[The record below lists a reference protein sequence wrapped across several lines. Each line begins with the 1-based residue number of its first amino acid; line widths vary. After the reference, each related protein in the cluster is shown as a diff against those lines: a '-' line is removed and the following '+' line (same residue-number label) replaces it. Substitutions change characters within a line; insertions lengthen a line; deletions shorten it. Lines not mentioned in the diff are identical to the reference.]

1 MNTTERMTGMTQN
14 GMRGIGNVASRLG
27 MLVAACAIFT
37 CAEPALGP
45 VSIHGLFGVSDA
57 AAQGARRPRG
67 NQDQETAAGTTSQAV
82 ADAYNESL
90 EFIEQERYQDAI
102 NVLRSALGNANPY
115 EESILYRLLGQAE
128 LSRDNFSAAGDY
140 FRQAIDS
147 GGLEGDDLAQLYLI
161 LGQIYTAA
169 ERYNDAISVLE
180 EYFRV
185 VEGEPDPQAYFS
197 LAQVYTVLE
206 RYREAIPYAQ
216 QAVEAAPDFRELY
229 YRLLAGLYL
238 TEEQWSNALP
248 LVLRLLSNDP
258 TRDSD
263 WQSLS
268 GIYSQLDRDREA
280 FAVYQFRYI
289 MGFMETN
296 RELVN
301 LADLY
306 MFYGVPY
313 KAAEILERHL
323 DDGTIE
329 RTAEN
334 WRRLGNAYFAAR
346 HFEQSRAALTRAA
359 NLSPDGMLDY
369 RIAGTY
375 MQEEDWPQALRFLQ
389 RAVNRGGLERPGLA
403 LIYLGNAY
411 YYTDDLDNAETSFE
425 RALNYTEAEDNAA
438 RWLEVLAN
446 RRRAEE
452 LEAQNREAY
461 EADADSLRD
470 EGTTVAV
477 LAQTARGLAREAYE
491 NMQLVLEVSD
501 EERPSLLASARA
513 TLDEARAA
521 DAAARDPEF
530 RSVSEVREV
539 MRRVGSEARADGRG
553 EFAQN
558 LEDEMERLIE
568 IRENSLADSDNLLR
582 EAEDLLFQARQ
593 L

>member
-1 MNTTERMTGMTQN
+1 MTEYNREKSHSA
-14 GMRGIGNVASRLG
+14 MRALSSITSRVGIVLI
-27 MLVAACAIFT
+27 AAAAFYFG
-37 CAEPALGP
+37 EPP
-45 VSIHGLFGVSDA
+45 VEHFSTLSFVGVSDA

-67 NQDQETAAGTTSQAV
+67 DQDEQSEGTTSQAV

-90 EFIEQERYQDAI
+90 EFLDQERYQDAI
-102 NVLRSALGNANPY
+102 NVLRGALGNANPY
-115 EESILYRLLGQAE
+115 EQSILYRLLGQAE
-128 LSRDNFSAAGDY
+128 LSRDNYSAAGDY

-169 ERYNDAISVLE
+169 ERYSDAISVLE

-185 VEGEPDPQAYFS
+185 VEGDPDPQAYFS
-197 LAQVYTVLE
+197 LAQVYAVQE
-206 RYREAIPYAQ
+206 RYREAIPYAR
-216 QAVEAAPDFRELY
+216 QAVDAAPDFRELY

-238 TEEQWSNALP
+238 TEEEWTNALP
-248 LVLRLLSNDP
+248 LVQRLLANDP
-258 TRDSD
+258 TRDTD

-268 GIYSQLDRDREA
+268 GIYSQLGRDREA

-289 MGFMETN
+289 MGFMDTS
-296 RELVN
+296 REIVN
-301 LADLY
+301 LADLFMY
-306 MFYGVPY
+306 YDVPY
-313 KAAEILERHL
+313 KAAELMERHL
-323 DDGTIE
+323 DDGSVE

-334 WRRLGNAYFAAR
+334 WQRLGNAFFAAR

-359 NLSPDGMLDY
+359 NIAPDGTLDY

-375 MQEEDWPQALRFLQ
+375 MQEEDWPQALRFLR
-389 RAVNRGGLERPGLA
+389 RAVNRGGLDRPGLA

-411 YYTDDLDNAETSFE
+411 YYTDDLDSAEESFE
-425 RALNYTEAEDNAA
+425 RALSYSESEDNAT

-452 LEAQNREAY
+452 LEAENREEY
-461 EADADSLRD
+461 EADAASLVD
-470 EGTTVAV
+470 EGTTTAV
-477 LAQTARGLAREAYE
+477 LAETARGLAREAYE
-491 NMQLVLEVSD
+491 NMQLVLQVSD

-513 TLDEARAA
+513 TLDEAREA

-530 RSVSEVREV
+530 RSVSDVREV

-558 LEDEMERLIE
+558 LEEEMERLIE
-568 IRENSLADSDNLLR
+568 RRENSLADSDNLLR